1 MAEKQVHTKPWCP
14 FCGMEVGRPVEALQR
29 KMTEFP
35 VGRCE
40 CGAVYVC
47 DTTGHNVGS
56 AMVECLVYACGEEWD
71 LAWELIPENDYL
83 TGRVENYDDVT
94 HQICPKRNLDGRA
107 VRGVLYFVRLHKD
120 VAEIAERFSQKR
132 EMEARAALPGNNAAH
147 NAAPAPGA
155 AVGTAAPEIEPA
167 RDPKRKK
174 QRASKLAVK
183 KLVEAGDID
192 GLVDLSFDD
201 KRTLRFMQRLLYE
214 PDPQKRYKTAW
225 LIGQVGARLSTR
237 EPAPVADMLHRLFES
252 CSDSASTPWGMVEA
266 IGAIVSA
273 RTDIY
278 GAFSRHLL
286 NFMGDK
292 GTQEAA
298 LWGLSEI
305 AATRPD
311 LIRSTP
317 FYSMFHFLEHDNPAV
332 RGLMA
337 RLLRRIQAKE
347 AFFQLMALQKDET
360 EITIYEQGEPVRT
373 TVAALVKEAV
383 AGMQG

>member
-1 MAEKQVHTKPWCP
+1 MASKKQPNSKPWCP
-14 FCGMEVGRPVEALQR
+14 FCGMNVGRPVEAPQR

-47 DTTGHNVGS
+47 DATGHNIGS

-71 LAWELIPENDYL
+71 LAWELIPEDDYL
-83 TGRVENYDDVT
+83 TGRVEDYDDVT
-94 HQICPKRNLDGRA
+94 HQICPKRNLDGRG

-120 VAEIAERFSQKR
+120 VAEIADRFAKKKEQD
-132 EMEARAALPGNNAAH
+132 AQAALAESGQ
-147 NAAPAPGA
+147 GSS
-155 AVGTAAPEIEPA
+155 TSTIPEVEPA

-174 QRASKLAVK
+174 KRASKMAVK
-183 KLVEAGDID
+183 KLIEANDID
-192 GLVDLSFDD
+192 SLLDLCFDD

-214 PDPQKRYKTAW
+214 PDPVKRYKTAW
-225 LIGQVGARLSTR
+225 LIGQVTARLSTR

-252 CSDSASTPWGMVEA
+252 CSDSASMPWGMVEA

-278 GAFSRHLL
+278 GAFARHLL
-286 NFMGDK
+286 NFMGDE

-305 AATRPD
+305 AASRPD

-317 FYSMFHFLEHDNPAV
+317 FYSTFHFLEHDNPV
-332 RGLMA
+332 IRGLMA
-337 RLLRRIQAKE
+337 RLLGRIKAKE
-347 AFFQLMALQKDET
+347 AMFQIMGLQNDET
-360 EITIYEQGEPVRT
+360 EIIIYEQGEPVKT

-383 AGMQG
+383 AEMQG

>member
-1 MAEKQVHTKPWCP
+1 MK
-14 FCGMEVGRPVEALQR
+14 VGRPVEAPQR

-35 VGRCE
+35 LGRCE

-47 DTTGHNVGS
+47 DATGHNVGS

-71 LAWELIPENDYL
+71 LAWELIPEDDYL
-83 TGRVENYDDVT
+83 TGRVEDYDDVT
-94 HQICPKRNLDGRA
+94 HQICPKRNLDGRG

-120 VAEIAERFSQKR
+120 VAEIADRFSRKKDR
-132 EMEARAALPGNNAAH
+132 EAQAALKESQQ
-147 NAAPAPGA
+147 GA
-155 AVGTAAPEIEPA
+155 DSSVIPDVEPA

-174 QRASKLAVK
+174 QRASKLIVK
-183 KLVEAGDID
+183 QLVEADDIE
-192 GLVDLSFDD
+192 GLLDLCFDD

-214 PDPQKRYKTAW
+214 PDPVKRYKTAW
-225 LIGQVGARLSTR
+225 LIGQVCARLSTR

-252 CSDSASTPWGMVEA
+252 CSDSASMPWGMVEA

-278 GAFSRHLL
+278 GAFARHLL
-286 NFMGDK
+286 NFMGDE

-317 FYSMFHFLEHDNPAV
+317 FYSTFHFLEHDNPV
-332 RGLMA
+332 IRGLMA
-337 RLLRRIQAKE
+337 RLLGRIKATE
-347 AFFQLMALQKDET
+347 AMFQIMGLQKDET
-360 EITIYEQGEPVRT
+360 EITIYEQGEPVKT
-373 TVAALVKEAV
+373 TVTALVKEAV
-383 AGMQG
+383 AGMQGVEGV